1 MIKRTLDSQLVINF
15 QQKRTGFTLIEL
27 LVVIT
32 IMGILMGILLVS
44 YQGAR
49 VSARDG
55 KRKADLE
62 QIRSA
67 LQMYHSDC
75 GQYPAGISYTGGSL
89 TSITP
94 PCPSSSVTYMTQI
107 PQDPLYSTYQYRY
120 SSGSS
125 HAYALCAFLEG
136 GGTAVTGCG
145 GNCSSAACN
154 YKVQQP

>member
-1 MIKRTLDSQLVINF
+1 MVFKM
-15 QQKRTGFTLIEL
+15 KKGFTLIEL

-75 GQYPAGISYTGGSL
+75 GVYPSGLDFSGSGSL
-89 TSITP
+89 IGQEDA
-94 PCPSSSVTYMTQI
+94 CDGNNYMTQI
-107 PQDPLYSTYQYRY
+107 PQDPLSGANYTYKYKLL
-120 SSGSS
+120 SE
-125 HAYALCAFLEG
+125 HTYALCAFLEG

-145 GNCSSAACN
+145 GNCSSVACN

>member
-1 MIKRTLDSQLVINF
+1 MIK
-15 QQKRTGFTLIEL
+15 KGFTLIEL

-67 LQMYHSDC
+67 LQMYHSDINKYPASGSIVC
-75 GQYPAGISYTGGSL
+75 GQALSGGGN
-89 TSITP
+89 
-94 PCPSSSVTYMTQI
+94 TYMTEI
-107 PQDPLYSTYQYRY
+107 PCDPLSGANYTYKYNLLTE
-120 SSGSS
+120 
-125 HAYALCAFLEG
+125 HTYALCAFLEG

-145 GNCSSAACN
+145 GNCSSVACN

>member
-1 MIKRTLDSQLVINF
+1 MKNKEYKLKNN
-15 QQKRTGFTLIEL
+15 GFTLIEL

-75 GQYPAGISYTGGSL
+75 GEYPAALDLTSGGSL
-89 TSITP
+89 TGPAS
-94 PCPSSSVTYMTQI
+94 CGSSTYMSQLPIDPI
-107 PQDPLYSTYQYRY
+107 PTVYHYRY
-120 SSGSS
+120 NRESE
-125 HAYALCAFLEG
+125 HAYTLSAYLEG
-136 GGTAVTGCG
+136 GGGVNTNCLGAFGSCG
-145 GNCSSAACN
+145 EETPCN
-154 YKVQQP
+154 YKVCQP